1 MTEPAGQEGQKSI
14 GLIAGQGMLPRIIA
28 RDAQARGYRVV
39 VAALEGLSDG
49 TVVEYSNQSSTFNA
63 GKVGSVLNYF
73 RELGVSE
80 AVFAGKIPK
89 AMLYNGTVR
98 PDFRAMGLLMKL
110 VDQRDDTLIDTVVAE
125 FEKEGI
131 NFLDMKDF
139 CSDLLTPLG
148 KLTRKGPSR
157 AEKRDIE
164 FGFKMAKEIGSLD
177 IGQTVVVKDRA
188 VMAVE
193 AIEGTDEAIMRGGTL
208 AGEGAVVVKVSRP
221 GQDMR
226 FDVPVVGP
234 DTLSAMVRSNVRV
247 LALEAGKS
255 IFLEREAFVSG
266 AEEAGIT
273 IVGVEG

>member
-14 GLIAGQGMLPRIIA
+14 GLIAGQGMMPRIIA

-39 VAALEGLSDG
+39 VAALKGLSDG
-49 TVVEYSNQSSTFNA
+49 TEGEYSDQVQSFNA
-63 GKVGSVLNYF
+63 GKINTMMSYF
-73 RELGVSE
+73 RDNGVSE

-89 AMLYNGTVR
+89 ALLYNGTIR
-98 PDFRAMGLLMKL
+98 PDFRALGLLLKL
-110 VDQRDDTLIDTVVAE
+110 VDQRDDTLIDSIVAE
-125 FEKEGI
+125 FAKEGI
-131 NFLDMKDF
+131 SFLYMKDF

-157 AEKRDIE
+157 AETRDIE
-164 FGFKMAKEIGSLD
+164 FGFRMAKEIGTLG

-208 AGEGAVVVKVSRP
+208 AGQGAVVVKVSRP

-234 DTLSAMVRSNVRV
+234 DTLSVMARANVRV
-247 LALEAGKS
+247 LALEAAHS
-255 IFLEREAFVSG
+255 IFLEQEAFISG

-273 IVGVEG
+273 VIGVKG